1 MAVHITNF
9 NAMLLHQ
16 QSPEWL
22 VHATAAEVHL
32 DGSVV
37 HSARS
42 LLVNVML
49 VNAAAKL
56 LRHAPAA
63 DNNIPQT
70 QTCLGELSFGVSL
83 EAMMAAQGS
92 LSVEVNIILFH
103 TVFSYSS
110 LYTSC
115 MSVKDFL

>member
-1 MAVHITNF
+1 MAIHITNF

-56 LRHAPAA
+56 LRHAPAS
-63 DNNIPQT
+63 DVVPQT

-92 LSVEVNIILFH
+92 LSVEVREL
-103 TVFSYSS
+103 
-110 LYTSC
+110 LYLS
-115 MSVKDFL
+115 F